1 MSQRALPLACAIALG
16 LSSLASQAVLA
27 DGSPAQQRAE
37 AAAGK
42 LDISKFLKPRSDA
55 HSQNFQFGGTSVHQF
70 TIKEAGRY
78 EIDGNANFDVS
89 DPYTLDA
96 SLEDEQGAIIA
107 TGTGDR
113 ASDGLNM
120 NVELEPGVYKLRVRA
135 DKLGAGKSGGN
146 TYEVNVAGL
155 SESGEKLSAEE
166 SGIETGDGLV
176 FLDTDGDGRRTAFV
190 DADDEVATIKPATVA
205 AAEQAA
211 REQKAAETGNA
222 AAEGSATAGEA
233 VASTATG
240 TAEAA
245 TSASATTASATTASA
260 TTAAATGSAAVTES
274 EAEPDRRFDEI
285 VTDVR
290 IREKGEVM
298 TFDVSDRGTVT
309 IDSETFPGSEGTYKL
324 QMRLLDENGNTV
336 ASDKGEGFEGD
347 FHLETVLEPGRYTV
361 WVSGQKFGTAME
373 GVNNYTVRVR
383 QLDVK

>member
-120 NVELEPGVYKLRVRA
+120 NVELEPG
-135 DKLGAGKSGGN
+135 
-146 TYEVNVAGL
+146 
-155 SESGEKLSAEE
+155 
-166 SGIETGDGLV
+166 
-176 FLDTDGDGRRTAFV
+176 
-190 DADDEVATIKPATVA
+190 
-205 AAEQAA
+205 
-211 REQKAAETGNA
+211 
-222 AAEGSATAGEA
+222 
-233 VASTATG
+233 
-240 TAEAA
+240 
-245 TSASATTASATTASA
+245 
-260 TTAAATGSAAVTES
+260 
-274 EAEPDRRFDEI
+274 
-285 VTDVR
+285 
-290 IREKGEVM
+290 
-298 TFDVSDRGTVT
+298 
-309 IDSETFPGSEGTYKL
+309 
-324 QMRLLDENGNTV
+324 
-336 ASDKGEGFEGD
+336 
-347 FHLETVLEPGRYTV
+347 
-361 WVSGQKFGTAME
+361 
-373 GVNNYTVRVR
+373 
-383 QLDVK
+383 

>member
-1 MSQRALPLACAIALG
+1 
-16 LSSLASQAVLA
+16 
-27 DGSPAQQRAE
+27 
-37 AAAGK
+37 
-42 LDISKFLKPRSDA
+42 
-55 HSQNFQFGGTSVHQF
+55 
-70 TIKEAGRY
+70 
-78 EIDGNANFDVS
+78 
-89 DPYTLDA
+89 
-96 SLEDEQGAIIA
+96 
-107 TGTGDR
+107 
-113 ASDGLNM
+113 M

-245 TSASATTASATTASA
+245 TSASATTASATTA
-260 TTAAATGSAAVTES
+260 AATGSAAVTES

-336 ASDKGEGFEGD
+336 
-347 FHLETVLEPGRYTV
+347 
-361 WVSGQKFGTAME
+361 
-373 GVNNYTVRVR
+373 
-383 QLDVK
+383 

>member
-245 TSASATTASATTASA
+245 T
-260 TTAAATGSAAVTES
+260 TAAATGSAAVTES

>member
-1 MSQRALPLACAIALG
+1 MSLRALPLACALALG
-16 LSSLASQAVLA
+16 LSTLASQAVLA

-37 AAAGK
+37 EAAGK

-55 HSQNFQFGGTSVHQF
+55 HSQNFLFGGTSVHQF

-78 EIDGNANFDVS
+78 EIDGVASFDVT
-89 DPYTLDA
+89 DPYTMKA
-96 SLEDEQGAIIA
+96 TLESEEGEVVA
-107 TGTGDR
+107 TAEGDR

-120 NVELEPGVYKLRVRA
+120 NTELEPGVYKLRVRA

-146 TYEVNVAGL
+146 TYEINVAGL

-166 SGIETGDGLV
+166 SGIETGNGLV

-190 DADDEVATIKPATVA
+190 DANDEVATIKPATVA

-211 REQKAAETGNA
+211 REKKAAETGNA
-222 AAEGSATAGEA
+222 AAEGASATGAA
-233 VASTATG
+233 
-240 TAEAA
+240 AA
-245 TSASATTASATTASA
+245 TSAAATAAAETSA
-260 TTAAATGSAAVTES
+260 AAATGSAAVTET

-290 IREKGEVM
+290 ILEKGEVM
-298 TFDVSDRGTVT
+298 TFDVADRGTVT

-324 QMRLLDENGNTV
+324 QMRLLDESGNTV
-336 ASDKGEGFEGD
+336 ASDKGEGFQGD
-347 FHLETVLEPGRYTV
+347 FHLKTVLEPGRYTV
-361 WVSGQKFGTAME
+361 WVSGQKFGSSMQ
-373 GVNNYTVRVR
+373 GVNNYTVRVQ

>member
-1 MSQRALPLACAIALG
+1 MSYRALPLACAFALG
-16 LSSLASQAVLA
+16 LSTLASQAVLA

-37 AAAGK
+37 EAAGK

-55 HSQNFQFGGTSVHQF
+55 HSQNFLFGGTSVHQF

-78 EIDGNANFDVS
+78 EIDGVASFDVT
-89 DPYTLDA
+89 DPYTMKA
-96 SLEDEQGAIIA
+96 TLESEQGEVVA
-107 TGTGDR
+107 TAEGDR

-120 NVELEPGVYKLRVRA
+120 NAELEPGVYKLRVRA

-146 TYEVNVAGL
+146 TYEINVAGL

-166 SGIETGDGLV
+166 SGIETGNGLV

-190 DADDEVATIKPATVA
+190 DANDEVATIKPATVA

-211 REQKAAETGNA
+211 REKKAAETGNA
-222 AAEGSATAGEA
+222 AAEG
-233 VASTATG
+233 
-240 TAEAA
+240 
-245 TSASATTASATTASA
+245 ASATGAAATTTSA
-260 TTAAATGSAAVTES
+260 AATAAAETSAAAATGSAAVTEA

-290 IREKGEVM
+290 ILEKGEVM
-298 TFDVSDRGTVT
+298 TFDVADRGTVT

-324 QMRLLDENGNTV
+324 QMRLLDESGNTV
-336 ASDKGEGFEGD
+336 ASDKGEGFQGD
-347 FHLETVLEPGRYTV
+347 FHLKTVLEPGRYTV
-361 WVSGQKFGTAME
+361 WVSGQKFGSSMQ
-373 GVNNYTVRVR
+373 GVNNYTVRVQ

>member
-1 MSQRALPLACAIALG
+1 MSHRALPLACALALG
-16 LSSLASQAVLA
+16 LSTLASQAVLA

-55 HSQNFQFGGTSVHQF
+55 HSQNFLFGGTSVHQF

-78 EIDGNANFDVS
+78 EIDGVASFDVT
-89 DPYTLDA
+89 DPYTMKA
-96 SLEDEQGAIIA
+96 TLESEQGEVVA
-107 TGTGDR
+107 TAEGDR
-113 ASDGLNM
+113 ASNGLTLNT
-120 NVELEPGVYKLRVRA
+120 ELEPGVYKLRVRA

-146 TYEVNVAGL
+146 TYEINVAGL

-166 SGIETGDGLV
+166 SGIETGNGLV
-176 FLDTDGDGRRTAFV
+176 FLDTDSDGRRTAFV
-190 DADDEVATIKPATVA
+190 DANDEVATIKPATVA

-211 REQKAAETGNA
+211 REKKAAETGNA
-222 AAEGSATAGEA
+222 AAEGASASGAATAA
-233 VASTATG
+233 TAAASGA
-240 TAEAA
+240 AE
-245 TSASATTASATTASA
+245 TSAAAA
-260 TTAAATGSAAVTES
+260 TTAAATGSAAVTEA

-290 IREKGEVM
+290 ILEKGEVM
-298 TFDVSDRGTVT
+298 TFDVADRGTVT

-336 ASDKGEGFEGD
+336 ASDKGEGFQGD
-347 FHLETVLEPGRYTV
+347 FHLKTVLEPGRYTV
-361 WVSGQKFGTAME
+361 WVSGQKFGSSMQ
-373 GVNNYTVRVR
+373 GVNNYTVRVQ

>member
-222 AAEGSATAGEA
+222 GSWGPTTRAP
-233 VASTATG
+233 ASRLP
-240 TAEAA
+240 
-245 TSASATTASATTASA
+245 
-260 TTAAATGSAAVTES
+260 ATGSAAVTES

>member
-1 MSQRALPLACAIALG
+1 MSHRALPLACALALG
-16 LSSLASQAVLA
+16 LSTLASQAVLA

-55 HSQNFQFGGTSVHQF
+55 HSQNFLFGGTSVHQF

-78 EIDGNANFDVS
+78 EIDGVASFDVT
-89 DPYTLDA
+89 DPYTMKA
-96 SLEDEQGAIIA
+96 TLESEQGEVVA
-107 TGTGDR
+107 TAEGDR
-113 ASDGLNM
+113 ASNGLTM
-120 NVELEPGVYKLRVRA
+120 NTELEPGVYKLRVRA

-146 TYEVNVAGL
+146 TYEINVAGL

-166 SGIETGDGLV
+166 SGIETGNGLV
-176 FLDTDGDGRRTAFV
+176 FLDTDSDGRRTAFV
-190 DADDEVATIKPATVA
+190 DANDEVATIKPATIA

-211 REQKAAETGNA
+211 REKKAAETGNA
-222 AAEGSATAGEA
+222 AAEG
-233 VASTATG
+233 
-240 TAEAA
+240 
-245 TSASATTASATTASA
+245 ASATGAATAATAAASGAAETSAAAA
-260 TTAAATGSAAVTES
+260 TTAAATGSAAVTEA

-290 IREKGEVM
+290 ILEKGEVM
-298 TFDVSDRGTVT
+298 TFDVADRGTVT

-336 ASDKGEGFEGD
+336 ASDKGEGFQGD
-347 FHLETVLEPGRYTV
+347 FHLKTVLEPGRYTV
-361 WVSGQKFGTAME
+361 WVSGQKFGSSMQ
-373 GVNNYTVRVR
+373 GVNNYTVRVQ

>member
-1 MSQRALPLACAIALG
+1 MSHRALPLACALALG
-16 LSSLASQAVLA
+16 LSTLASQAVLA

-55 HSQNFQFGGTSVHQF
+55 HSQNFLFGGTSVHQF

-78 EIDGNANFDVS
+78 EIDGVASFDVT
-89 DPYTLDA
+89 DPYTMKA
-96 SLEDEQGAIIA
+96 TLESEQGEVVA
-107 TGTGDR
+107 TAEGDR
-113 ASDGLNM
+113 ASNGLTLNT
-120 NVELEPGVYKLRVRA
+120 ELEPGVYKLRVRA

-146 TYEVNVAGL
+146 TYEINVAGL

-166 SGIETGDGLV
+166 SGIETGNGLV
-176 FLDTDGDGRRTAFV
+176 FLDTDSDGRRTAFV
-190 DADDEVATIKPATVA
+190 DANDEVATIKPATVA

-211 REQKAAETGNA
+211 REKKAAETGNA
-222 AAEGSATAGEA
+222 AAEG
-233 VASTATG
+233 
-240 TAEAA
+240 
-245 TSASATTASATTASA
+245 ASATGAATAATAAASGAAETSAAAA
-260 TTAAATGSAAVTES
+260 TTAAATGSAAVTEA

-290 IREKGEVM
+290 ILEKGEVM
-298 TFDVSDRGTVT
+298 TFDVADRGTVT

-336 ASDKGEGFEGD
+336 ASDKGEGFQGD
-347 FHLETVLEPGRYTV
+347 FHLKTVLEPGRYTV
-361 WVSGQKFGTAME
+361 WVSGQKFGSSMQ
-373 GVNNYTVRVR
+373 GVNNYTVRVQ

>member
-1 MSQRALPLACAIALG
+1 MSHRALPLACALALG
-16 LSSLASQAVLA
+16 LSTLASQAVLA

-55 HSQNFQFGGTSVHQF
+55 HSQNFLFGGTSVHQF

-78 EIDGNANFDVS
+78 EIDGVASFDVT
-89 DPYTLDA
+89 DPYTMKA
-96 SLEDEQGAIIA
+96 TLESEQGEVVA
-107 TGTGDR
+107 TAEGDR
-113 ASDGLNM
+113 ASNGLTM
-120 NVELEPGVYKLRVRA
+120 NTELEPGVYKLRVRA

-146 TYEVNVAGL
+146 TYEINVAGL

-166 SGIETGDGLV
+166 SGIETGNGLV
-176 FLDTDGDGRRTAFV
+176 FLDTDSDGRRTAFV
-190 DADDEVATIKPATVA
+190 DANDEVATIKPATVA

-211 REQKAAETGNA
+211 REKKAAETGNA
-222 AAEGSATAGEA
+222 AAEG
-233 VASTATG
+233 
-240 TAEAA
+240 
-245 TSASATTASATTASA
+245 ASATGAATAATAAASGAAETSAAAA
-260 TTAAATGSAAVTES
+260 TTAAATGSAAVTEA

-290 IREKGEVM
+290 ILEKGEVM
-298 TFDVSDRGTVT
+298 TFDVADRGTVT

-336 ASDKGEGFEGD
+336 ASDKGEGFQGD
-347 FHLETVLEPGRYTV
+347 FHLKTVLEPGRYTV
-361 WVSGQKFGTAME
+361 WVSGQKFGSSMQ
-373 GVNNYTVRVR
+373 GVNNYTVRVQ

>member
-1 MSQRALPLACAIALG
+1 MSHRALPLACAIALG
-16 LSSLASQAVLA
+16 LSTLTFQVALA

-42 LDISKFLKPRSDA
+42 LDVSKFLKPRSDA

-78 EIDGNANFDVS
+78 EIDGHANFDVT
-89 DPYTLDA
+89 DPYTLKA
-96 SLEDEQGAIIA
+96 TLEDEQGATVVTA
-107 TGTGDR
+107 EGDR
-113 ASDGLNM
+113 ASDGLM
-120 NVELEPGVYKLRVRA
+120 ISTDLQPGTYKLRVRG

-155 SESGEKLSAEE
+155 SESGEKLTAEE

-190 DADDEVATIKPATVA
+190 DSDDEVATIKPATVA

-211 REQKAAETGNA
+211 RESKAAETGSSA
-222 AAEGSATAGEA
+222 ASGAM
-233 VASTATG
+233 
-240 TAEAA
+240 AA
-245 TSASATTASATTASA
+245 TDSAADAGQAAV
-260 TTAAATGSAAVTES
+260 AATGSAAVTQA
-274 EAEPDRRFDEI
+274 EAEPQDRRFDEI

-290 IREKGEVM
+290 INEKGEVL
-298 TFDVSDRGTVT
+298 TFDVGERGTVT

-324 QMRLLDENGNTV
+324 EMRLLDASGNAV
-336 ASDKGEGFEGD
+336 ASDKGVGFEGD
-347 FHLETVLEPGRYTV
+347 FHLKTVLEPGRYTV
-361 WVSGQKFGTAME
+361 WVSGRKYGTSME
-373 GVNNYTVRVR
+373 GATNYTIRVQ

>member
-1 MSQRALPLACAIALG
+1 MSHRALPLACALALG
-16 LSSLASQAVLA
+16 LSTLASQAVLA

-55 HSQNFQFGGTSVHQF
+55 HSQNFLFGGTSVHQF

-78 EIDGNANFDVS
+78 EIDGAASFDVT
-89 DPYTLDA
+89 DPYTMKA
-96 SLEDEQGAIIA
+96 TLESEQGEVVA
-107 TGTGDR
+107 TAEGDR
-113 ASDGLNM
+113 ASNGLTLNT
-120 NVELEPGVYKLRVRA
+120 ELEPGVYKLRVRA

-146 TYEVNVAGL
+146 TYEINVAGL

-166 SGIETGDGLV
+166 SGIETGNGLV
-176 FLDTDGDGRRTAFV
+176 FLDTDSDGRRTAFV
-190 DADDEVATIKPATVA
+190 DANDEVATIKPATVA

-211 REQKAAETGNA
+211 REKKAAETGNA
-222 AAEGSATAGEA
+222 AAEGASASGAATAA
-233 VASTATG
+233 TAAASGA
-240 TAEAA
+240 AE
-245 TSASATTASATTASA
+245 TSAAAA
-260 TTAAATGSAAVTES
+260 TTAAATGSAAVTEA

-290 IREKGEVM
+290 ILEKGEVM
-298 TFDVSDRGTVT
+298 TFDVADRGTVT

-336 ASDKGEGFEGD
+336 ASDKGEGFQGD
-347 FHLETVLEPGRYTV
+347 FHLKTVLEPGRYTV
-361 WVSGQKFGTAME
+361 WVSGQKFGSSMQ
-373 GVNNYTVRVR
+373 GVNNYTVRVQ